1 MNSDKS
7 IAEESDGSLSS
18 LYSRAAHYCVIQHA
32 QARMQVY
39 AQVKVCIC
47 VSPMHLCVS
56 VHLLKPMCLCKPVC
70 MCKCMHLTVP
80 ESMLTSLLHV
90 CENFYVCA
98 CANQRVW
105 KLCECVHKPVGKHK
119 SIQIYVSLC
128 VEIQAHKSVCRS
140 YACKP
145 CTSYAGLYAC
155 ASLIIHLFAS
165 PLECACKPEY
175 MLKSMYVSSVICV
188 KSWVYAYVSLCVY
201 L

>member
-7 IAEESDGSLSS
+7 IAEESDGSPSS

-39 AQVKVCIC
+39 EQVKVCIC

-90 CENFYVCA
+90 CENLYVCA
-98 CANQRVW
+98 CANQRV
-105 KLCECVHKPVGKHK
+105 
-119 SIQIYVSLC
+119 
-128 VEIQAHKSVCRS
+128 
-140 YACKP
+140 
-145 CTSYAGLYAC
+145 
-155 ASLIIHLFAS
+155 
-165 PLECACKPEY
+165 
-175 MLKSMYVSSVICV
+175 
-188 KSWVYAYVSLCVY
+188 
-201 L
+201 